1 LSAIPNVP
9 PSAGPEA
16 AARAPAPQGVRARYF
31 NVYRLAAYFLVFYTL
46 GHTLGAVVATP
57 RFGSESDSVV
67 SAMKSVHVVSQ
78 GFDCTWYGFYRGMSG
93 IVSLFFI
100 FSTVMTWHL
109 GGMAAGDRRAF
120 APVTWAFFLTFAASI
135 GIVWAYFFPLPIFF
149 STVITLLLGIGCI
162 RDLKAGRKSTAGNT
176 ANRQTTQISSE
187 VSNGVSGS

>member
-1 LSAIPNVP
+1 MSATPNAR

-16 AARAPAPQGVRARYF
+16 AWTATTAQGAQARYF

-67 SAMKSVHVVSQ
+67 SAMKSIRVVSQ
-78 GFDCTWYGFYRGMSG
+78 GFDCTWYGFYRGMGG

-120 APVTWAFFLTFAASI
+120 APVTWALFLTFAASI
-135 GIVWAYFFPLPIFF
+135 GIVWEYFFPLPIFF

-162 RDLKAGRKSTAGNT
+162 RDWKVGRNT
-176 ANRQTTQISSE
+176 ANRQTTQISNE
-187 VSNGVSGS
+187 VSNG